1 MIADFPADLPAA
13 NRMTIGGVGANELA
27 DRYGTPL
34 FVYDAV
40 EVRAAWSGIRDA
52 FRYVPTHLHFAAVC
66 NRNLHLLRLLRA
78 EGAGLHANTPGDV
91 FCGLRAGYDP
101 RDIVFSGSNV
111 GTEDLE
117 YLLGVGVSINLDS
130 LDDLRRAC
138 AFAPG
143 RGFGLRMHLDDVL
156 PDSRIGVRERELDEA
171 LAIAA
176 GCGVRITALHV
187 YCGTHGQNLQ
197 RYRESLDRLVALAL
211 RAPDIECIN
220 LGGGF
225 GYDYREPREGAFPFA
240 ALARAADSALRD
252 LSRRLGRTIVLR
264 VEPGRAVVA
273 GAAVLLT
280 RVRSVKHET
289 ARRYVGVDTTVAN
302 FTSPVVHGARRRVA
316 SVEPRPASGTL
327 ADVCG
332 CTTYSRD
339 FIARDAPLPEVG
351 VGDLL
356 AVLDVGAYG
365 YCMSSHFLS
374 RPRAAEVFVD
384 GGRARLVTR
393 RETFEDLVAA
403 QIDPDEEDAC
413 AAE

>member
-1 MIADFPADLPAA
+1 MID
-13 NRMTIGGVGANELA
+13 TSHGVVIGGLDANDLA
-27 DRYGTPL
+27 ERYGTPL
-34 FVYDAV
+34 FVYDAA
-40 EVRAAWSGIRDA
+40 EIRTSWAKLQNA
-52 FRYVPTHLHFAAVC
+52 FRYAPTHLHFAAVC
-66 NRNLHLLRLLRA
+66 NRNLHLLRLLRG
-78 EGAGLHANTPGDV
+78 EGAKLHANTPGDV

-111 GTEDLE
+111 GQDDLE
-117 YLLGVGVSINLDS
+117 YVLGAGVAINVDS

-138 AFAPG
+138 ALA
-143 RGFGLRMHLDDVL
+143 RGHDFGLRMHLSEAL
-156 PDSRIGVRERELDEA
+156 PESRIGVREHELAEA
-171 LAIAA
+171 LAIARESHA
-176 GCGVRITALHV
+176 RITALHV
-187 YCGTHGQNLQ
+187 YCGTHGQSLS
-197 RYRESLDRLVALAL
+197 RYRESLDRLVALAAL
-211 RAPDIECIN
+211 TPDIECIN

-225 GYDYREPREGAFPFA
+225 GYDYREPEEGAFPFA
-240 ALARAADSALRD
+240 ALARAADAALHG
-252 LSRRLGRTIVLR
+252 LSQRLGRTITLR

-273 GAAVLLT
+273 GSAVLLT
-280 RVRSVKHET
+280 RVRSVKREET
-289 ARRYVGVDTTVAN
+289 RRYVGVDTTVAN
-302 FTSPVVHGARRRVA
+302 FTSPVVHGSRRRVA
-316 SVEPRPASGTL
+316 SAVARAPAGTL

-339 FIARDAPLPEVG
+339 FIARDAPLPDVA

-384 GGRARLVTR
+384 GGEAQLVTR

-403 QIDPDEEDAC
+403 QIEPTESTRC